1 MIAITGSTGQ
11 LGRKVIAT
19 LQSRAPQAQLVALA
33 RSPEKAAD
41 LGVPVRQADYDQPET
56 LSAALQGVDTL
67 LLISGSEIG
76 KRAEQH
82 ANVIRAAKAQGVQ
95 RIVYTS
101 LLRAD
106 TSPISLAPEHLATE
120 AALADSGIAHT
131 ILRNGWYVENYLA
144 SLGGTLQ
151 AGALFGAA
159 GQGRIHWATRQDFAE
174 AAVAALLD
182 PQTAGQVFELSGDQ
196 GYTLSELAAEISAQ
210 TQREIPYNDLSVDD
224 YAALLVQVGLPEP
237 VAAFVAAADGDAA
250 QGALEDEGKQLS
262 GLIGR
267 STTPLSTSV
276 AQALAALS

>member
-267 STTPLSTSV
+267 PTTPLSTSV

>member
-131 ILRNGWYVENYLA
+131 ILRNGW
-144 SLGGTLQ
+144 
-151 AGALFGAA
+151 
-159 GQGRIHWATRQDFAE
+159 
-174 AAVAALLD
+174 
-182 PQTAGQVFELSGDQ
+182 
-196 GYTLSELAAEISAQ
+196 
-210 TQREIPYNDLSVDD
+210 
-224 YAALLVQVGLPEP
+224 
-237 VAAFVAAADGDAA
+237 
-250 QGALEDEGKQLS
+250 
-262 GLIGR
+262 
-267 STTPLSTSV
+267 
-276 AQALAALS
+276 